1 MAEPDLNLLR
11 VFDALIEL
19 GSVTRTASRLGVTQ
33 SAVSH
38 ALGRLRVAFDDP
50 LFVRSPTGL
59 QPTVRA
65 REMAPAIREGLAT
78 LRAAMSP
85 SLFDPATASRR
96 FTISAGSYFCE
107 LLMPD
112 LLARAREVA
121 PGVSFA
127 VSAPGADLVTLL
139 DDGAV
144 DIALG
149 AFGRVPRRLTLEHL
163 FDEQLVWIASADG
176 AFASDPPRRAD
187 IAARPQLRIATGRPQ
202 GARSYVSEAG
212 LERRVTASSSL
223 GAQEGRGSDAASTTI
238 YDLQTAI
245 AIVERT
251 ELVALVP
258 RRSTERR
265 AGPGRLVLIDAGADE
280 ETIEMAMLW
289 HGKQAADPG
298 LTWLRSLIHACLEPD
313 RGA

>member
-19 GSVTRTASRLGVTQ
+19 GSVTRAASRLGVTQ

-38 ALGRLRVAFDDP
+38 ALGRLRAAFDDP
-50 LFVRSPTGL
+50 LFVRAPSGL

-65 REMAPAIREGLAT
+65 REMAPAIREGLGM
-78 LRAAMSP
+78 LRAALSP
-85 SLFDPATASRR
+85 SLFDPATAHRR

-121 PGVSFA
+121 PHVSFA
-127 VSAPGADLVTLL
+127 VSAPGADLVALL

-144 DIALG
+144 DLALG
-149 AFGRVPRRLTLEHL
+149 AFGRVPRRLNLEPL
-163 FDEQLVWIASADG
+163 FDEQLVWIASADSV
-176 AFASDPPRRAD
+176 FAHDPPTRPD
-187 IAARPQLRIATGRPQ
+187 IAARAQLRIATGRPQ

-223 GAQEGRGSDAASTTI
+223 GAHDGRGSDAASTTI
-238 YDLQTAI
+238 YDLQTAF
-245 AIVERT
+245 AIVGRT

-258 RRSTERR
+258 RRSAERR
-265 AGPGRLVLIDAGADE
+265 AGPDRLILIEAGDE
-280 ETIEMAMLW
+280 AETIEMAMLW
-289 HGKQAADPG
+289 HGKQAADAG
-298 LTWLRSLIHACLEPD
+298 LAWLRTLIHACLNGD
-313 RGA
+313 